1 MEEGIFVAW
10 LKQDGEAVRA
20 GEPLFTLDGDKA
32 LQEIEATDNGILRI
46 PPEAPKPGATVK
58 VGALLGYLMGESE
71 APSATA
77 TSPRTETPSDGAHES
92 ALITRIRDSVVQPS
106 QAGQPAAPITSAA
119 EHSRGA
125 ARYDR
130 RAITPRALRA
140 AAQLG
145 IDWAH
150 IIGSGRGGRIRERD
164 ILAAGGARSETR

>member
-32 LQEIEATDNGILRI
+32 LQEIEATDNGILCI

-71 APSATA
+71 ASAT
-77 TSPRTETPSDGAHES
+77 TSPRAETPSDKAHES
-92 ALITRIRDSVVQPS
+92 TLITRIRDSVVQPS
-106 QAGQPAAPITSAA
+106 QAGHPAAPITSAA

-164 ILAAGGARSETR
+164 ILAAGGGRSETR